1 MFLAR
6 VARVWKHYF
15 AWHRPVD
22 GSDIIR
28 DVQVE
33 VWVIVLKVNSPNR
46 HTVQCDVCHDSGGIK
61 GRYDVERN
69 N

>member
-6 VARVWKHYF
+6 VARVRIHYF
-15 AWHRPVD
+15 VWHRPVG

-28 DVQVE
+28 DVE
-33 VWVIVLKVNSPNR
+33 FGWVIVLEVNSPDR
-46 HTVQCDVCHDSGGIK
+46 HTIQCDVCHDSGGIK